1 MDFEFLVDGHR
12 RIISLEKKG
21 DRFVIRKGNSS
32 VELDV
37 QRISGEAISVL
48 VGERSYL
55 VYIVRDKGKKYISI
69 AGKTL
74 VVQPPGA
81 GEQRVERGEEA
92 SGKGRTL
99 VKAPMPGKVI
109 KVSVAEGEG
118 VRKNQTLAIVEA
130 MKMENEIKSPVE
142 ARVKKI
148 YVASGDLVDS
158 DKPLLE
164 LEPKA

>member
-1 MDFEFLVDGHR
+1 MDFEFLVDGQR
-12 RIISLEKKG
+12 RLISLEKKG

-32 VELDV
+32 VEIDV
-37 QRISGEAISVL
+37 QAISGEAISII

-55 VYIVRDKGKKYISI
+55 VHIVRDKGKKYIAI
-69 AGKTL
+69 AGEVL

-81 GEQRVERGEEA
+81 GEQRIDRGEEGG
-92 SGKGRTL
+92 GKGRTL

-109 KVSVAEGEG
+109 MVSVAEGDA

-130 MKMENEIKSPVE
+130 MKMENEIKSPLE
-142 ARVKKI
+142 ARIKKI

-158 DKPLLE
+158 DKPLIE
-164 LEPKA
+164 LDPKV